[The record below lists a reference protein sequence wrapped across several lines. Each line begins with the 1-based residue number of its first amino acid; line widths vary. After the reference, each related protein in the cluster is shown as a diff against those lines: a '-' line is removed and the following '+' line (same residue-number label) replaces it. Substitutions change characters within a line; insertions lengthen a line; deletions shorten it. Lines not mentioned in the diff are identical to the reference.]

1 MIKVI
6 KQKILFTRKKL
17 KPLLL
22 LKQKYYTTYKDIKK
36 YFKVLNEGL
45 FNKKLS
51 PFNQIEIKDLK
62 RQKCVG
68 QVITLE
74 WKRKG
79 TRIYKL
85 EMDKV
90 FDTKRDFLDTLAHEM
105 VHLYQFT
112 QLNDTGNHNKKFYKF
127 NSKLKLVGLKL

>member
-6 KQKILFTRKKL
+6 KQKILTTRKKL

>member
-6 KQKILFTRKKL
+6 KQKILTTRKKL

-22 LKQKYYTTYKDIKK
+22 LKQRYYTTYKDIKK